1 MLLCGEL
8 CCAFY
13 KAEQHLW
20 LQPTRD
26 GTISHKYQSFLQTLP
41 GSSGCMI
48 PSSEGPLADLVYEK
62 WEYPG
67 AIPKKT
73 SP

>member
-1 MLLCGEL
+1 
-8 CCAFY
+8 
-13 KAEQHLW
+13 
-20 LQPTRD
+20 
-26 GTISHKYQSFLQTLP
+26 
-41 GSSGCMI
+41 MI